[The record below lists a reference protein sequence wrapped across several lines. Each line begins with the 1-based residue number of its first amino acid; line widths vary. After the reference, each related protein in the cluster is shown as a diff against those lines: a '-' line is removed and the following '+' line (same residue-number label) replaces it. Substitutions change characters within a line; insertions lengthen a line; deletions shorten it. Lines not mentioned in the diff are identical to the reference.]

1 MTKIVLYHGSP
12 NKKITPTFGC
22 GEEKHDYGKG
32 FYLTEDRELAKE
44 WAVCRPNEQNGW
56 LHQYELEMDD
66 LKILDFEKLG
76 ILSWLAEL
84 MKHRDAS
91 DSKRYRVLAK
101 KFVQKY
107 GLDTTGFDVIKGW
120 RADASYFFIAKEF
133 VRDNVDIDILE
144 RLLRLGDL
152 GIQYCIKSK
161 KAYSKLKEIPNS
173 LLSVSYDEFNKKYN
187 QRDIEAR
194 TNMRNLINSDENKV
208 IKVFST
214 LIER

>member
-1 MTKIVLYHGSP
+1 MAKIVLYHGSP

-66 LKILDFEKLG
+66 LKVLDFEKLG

-107 GLDTTGFDVIKGW
+107 GLDTVGFDVIKGW

-187 QRDIEAR
+187 QRDVEAR

>member
-22 GEEKHDYGKG
+22 GEEKRDYGKG

-66 LKILDFEKLG
+66 LKVLDFEKLG

-107 GLDTTGFDVIKGW
+107 GLDTVGFDVIKGW

-187 QRDIEAR
+187 QRDVEAR

>member
-66 LKILDFEKLG
+66 LKVLDFEKLG

-107 GLDTTGFDVIKGW
+107 GLDTVGFDVIKGW

-161 KAYSKLKEIPNS
+161 KAYSKLKETPNS

>member
-32 FYLTEDRELAKE
+32 FYLSEDRELAKE

-66 LKILDFEKLG
+66 LKVLDFEKLG

-120 RADASYFFIAKEF
+120 RAEASYFFIAKEF

>member
-1 MTKIVLYHGSP
+1 MTKIVLYHGSA

-22 GEEKHDYGKG
+22 DEEKHDYGKG

-44 WAVCRPNEQNGW
+44 WAVCRPNERNGW

-66 LKILDFEKLG
+66 LKVLDFGKLG

-107 GLDTTGFDVIKGW
+107 GLDTIGFDVIKGW

-152 GIQYCIKSK
+152 GIQYCIKSE
-161 KAYSKLKEIPNS
+161 KAYSKLKEIPDS

>member
-66 LKILDFEKLG
+66 LKVLDFEKLG

-101 KFVQKY
+101 RFVQKY

>member
-66 LKILDFEKLG
+66 LKVLDFEKLG
-76 ILSWLAEL
+76 IHSWLAEL

>member
-66 LKILDFEKLG
+66 LKVLDFEKLG

-107 GLDTTGFDVIKGW
+107 GLDTVGFDVIKGW
-120 RADASYFFIAKEF
+120 RADAPYFFIAKEF

>member
-44 WAVCRPNEQNGW
+44 WAVCRPNEQSGW

-66 LKILDFEKLG
+66 LKVLDFEKLG

-107 GLDTTGFDVIKGW
+107 GLDTVGFDVIKGW

>member
-66 LKILDFEKLG
+66 LKVLDFEKLG

-187 QRDIEAR
+187 QRDVEAR

>member
-66 LKILDFEKLG
+66 LKVLDFEKLG

-107 GLDTTGFDVIKGW
+107 GLDTTGFDVIKCW

-161 KAYSKLKEIPNS
+161 KAYSKLKEIPDF

-187 QRDIEAR
+187 QRDIETR

>member
-66 LKILDFEKLG
+66 LKVLDFEKLG

-107 GLDTTGFDVIKGW
+107 GLDTVGFDVIKGW

>member
-12 NKKITPTFGC
+12 NKKITPTFGY

-32 FYLTEDRELAKE
+32 FYLSEDRELAKE

-66 LKILDFEKLG
+66 LKVLDFEKLG

>member
-12 NKKITPTFGC
+12 NTKITPTFGC

-66 LKILDFEKLG
+66 LKVLDFEKLG

-107 GLDTTGFDVIKGW
+107 GLDTVGFDVIKGW

>member
-12 NKKITPTFGC
+12 NKKITPTFGY
-22 GEEKHDYGKG
+22 GEEKRDYGKG
-32 FYLTEDRELAKE
+32 FYLSEDRELAKE

-66 LKILDFEKLG
+66 LKVLDFEKPG

-107 GLDTTGFDVIKGW
+107 GLDTTGFDVIKDW

>member
-12 NKKITPTFGC
+12 NKKITPIFGC
-22 GEEKHDYGKG
+22 DEEKHDYGKG

-44 WAVCRPNEQNGW
+44 WAVCRPNERNGW
-56 LHQYELEMDD
+56 LHQYELETDD
-66 LKILDFEKLG
+66 LKVLDFEKLG

-107 GLDTTGFDVIKGW
+107 GLDTVGFDVIKGW